1 MPSIQKKIIKQAKFT
16 YSSLGKAFEKVT
28 KTIKDQ
34 GKKQIETI
42 KDNKKQLA
50 NTNKHSYE
58 NELLFSK
65 EKEVTKKINYD
76 ELKFTVQSTGEE
88 SKVDDPVVFLKDV
101 RTGKITP
108 EKADD
113 LQEEFNKHLKE
124 IRIGKK

>member
-1 MPSIQKKIIKQAKFT
+1 MPSIQKQIIKQAKFT

-34 GKKQIETI
+34 GEKQIEAI

-50 NTNKHSYE
+50 NSNKHSYE

-88 SKVDDPVVFLKDV
+88 TDFSKVDDPVVFLKDV

-108 EKADD
+108 K
-113 LQEEFNKHLKE
+113 KLK
-124 IRIGKK
+124 IYKKNLINT